1 MLPSPTQRIARNT
14 IILYIRMFIVTL
26 ISLYT
31 SRVILK
37 TLGIED
43 FGIYNIA
50 GGVIAFFSVI
60 NSAMSSSTQR
70 FVNVEL
76 GKNNQES
83 FVKIFNTSVEI
94 HLIIAAFILLI
105 GETLGLYIYFNWL
118 NIPDNRCAAGHIVYQ
133 FSLLSSI
140 IVILKTPYNALV
152 IAKERMT
159 FFAYAS
165 IFEAITKLFLVLCL
179 SIQPF
184 DNLII
189 YAIGI
194 FVINLI
200 LLSWIIVFCKKK
212 LSAPQFLLVSLR
224 SNDSRQM
231 LKFSSWS
238 LVGNVC
244 NVFNSQGLN
253 VLLNVYLG
261 VALNAAVGITNQV
274 TNTLSTFTTNF
285 QVAYKP
291 AIIQYYIK
299 DKHEFVRL
307 VCRSAK
313 YSFFLLF
320 LILYPFYFNIDFIL
334 QLWLGEVPAYSNDFI
349 KVLVFSI
356 FLSSINV
363 PFYNVLEANGTIYG
377 YQTTVAITTPLILIY
392 SYFMLQS
399 GFSPILV
406 MLSHV
411 FLSTCLLATSFIL
424 IYRMQILSLKTV
436 LTEVFIP
443 IIKVIVFAILM
454 LALPTETGFGDI
466 FFKLIIALCVVTS
479 VGMDKWER
487 KKLINFLLRRK

>member
-1 MLPSPTQRIARNT
+1 MLPSPTKRIARNT
-14 IILYIRMFIVTL
+14 IILYIRMLIVTL

-31 SRVILK
+31 SRVVLQ

-70 FVNVEL
+70 FLNVEL
-76 GKNNQES
+76 GKNNQKS
-83 FVKIFNTSVEI
+83 FIKIFNTSVEI
-94 HLIIAAFILLI
+94 HLIIAVFILLI
-105 GETLGLYIYFNWL
+105 GETIGLYIYFNWL
-118 NIPDNRCAAGHIVYQ
+118 NIPENRIAAGHIVYQ
-133 FSLLSSI
+133 FSLLSAI

-159 FFAYAS
+159 FFACTS
-165 IFEAITKLFLVLCL
+165 IFEAITKLSLVLCL
-179 SIQPF
+179 AIQPF
-184 DNLII
+184 DNLIV
-189 YAIGI
+189 YATGI

-200 LLSWIIVFCKKK
+200 LLGWMIVYSKKK
-212 LSAPQFLLVSLR
+212 LSAPQFALVSLK
-224 SNDSRQM
+224 SNDSRKM

-253 VLLNVYLG
+253 VLLNIFLG
-261 VALNAAVGITNQV
+261 VTLNAAVGITNQV
-274 TNTLSTFTTNF
+274 TNTVSTFTTNF

-299 DKHEFVRL
+299 DRHEFVKL
-307 VCRSAK
+307 VCRSSK

-320 LILYPFYFNIDFIL
+320 LVLYPFYFNIDFVL

-349 KVLVFSI
+349 KVLLFSI
-356 FLSSINV
+356 FVNSINV
-363 PFYNVLEANGTIYG
+363 PFYNALEANGKISG
-377 YQTTVAITTPLILIY
+377 YHATVAATTPLMLIY
-392 SYFMLQS
+392 SYFMLRS
-399 GFSPILV
+399 GFSPIWV

-411 FLSTCLLATSFIL
+411 FISICLLATSFIL
-424 IYRMQILSLKTV
+424 IYRMRILPLKTV
-436 LTEVFIP
+436 LIEVFLP
-443 IIKVIVFAILM
+443 IVKVTAFAILM
-454 LALPTETGFGDI
+454 LILPTETGFGDI
-466 FFKLIIALCVVTS
+466 FFKLIIALFIIML

-487 KKLINFLLRRK
+487 EKVITFLLRRK